1 MKGVQLSCKVLY
13 ENLACN
19 AILFWKSI
27 FYWMKVNSEEV
38 TIMKI
43 DFIYLNEEDMIKAG
57 VMDPAGCIKT
67 MEDTMSLFGKKDFLL
82 GGPKG
87 DEHGLQM
94 NFPQKSDI
102 EDFPLDDGPD
112 RRFMAMPAYLG
123 GRFHIAGQK
132 FYGSNSH
139 NSALKLPRSILMV
152 TLSDVD
158 TGAPKAIMSAN
169 LLSAMRTGAMP
180 AMSAKYLARKD
191 SRVLSLIGPGVIN
204 KCALMCYME
213 VLPHIEK
220 IKLRGSSVNS
230 RTALAMKEFIEEK
243 YPQVKE
249 IKICST
255 LREACK
261 DADVVSE
268 AMSVTKENM
277 EEFHLDWFKRG
288 ATVFSMGSFLYRQF
302 DDFLGTKMV
311 VDNYGM
317 YEKYMNNFIA
327 RGLVDAFGNKRE
339 WVIMGIHFVH
349 LVRTGKAKRED
360 VINISDIVN
369 GISKGR
375 TSDDEIVMCS
385 IGGMPLEDLSWGYD
399 CYQKAMELGIGTK
412 LNLWNEPYMY

>member
-1 MKGVQLSCKVLY
+1 MGY
-13 ENLACN
+13 P
-19 AILFWKSI
+19 
-27 FYWMKVNSEEV
+27 
-38 TIMKI
+38 KI
-43 DFIYLNEEDMIKAG
+43 DFLYLNEKDMIEAG
-57 VMDPAGCIKT
+57 VLDAAGCIETMRDT
-67 MEDTMSLFGKKDFLL
+67 MELFGKKDFLL
-82 GGPKG
+82 GGPNA

-102 EDFPLDDGPD
+102 EGFPLDDGPD

-139 NSALKLPRSILMV
+139 NAALGLPRSILMV

-158 TGAPKAIMSAN
+158 TGAPKAILSAN

-180 AMSAKYLARKD
+180 AMAATYLANKD
-191 SRVLSLIGPGVIN
+191 SEVLSLLGPGVIN

-213 VLPHIEK
+213 VLPNIKK
-220 IKLRGSSVNS
+220 IKIRGSSS
-230 RTALAMKEFIEEK
+230 KSKTALAMKEFIEET

-249 IKICST
+249 IVICDS
-255 LREACK
+255 LEEACR

-277 EEFHLDWFKRG
+277 EEFKLEWFKKG
-288 ATVFSMGSFLYRQF
+288 ATVFSMGSFLYRSYE
-302 DDFLGTKMV
+302 DFKNTTMV

-317 YEKYMNNFIA
+317 YQKYLNNFIA
-327 RGLVDAFGNKRE
+327 RGPVDAFGNKRE

-349 LVRTGKAKRED
+349 LVKTGQVQREQ
-360 VINISDIVN
+360 VINLCDIVN
-369 GISKGR
+369 GKSEGR
-375 TSDDEIVMCS
+375 KNHDEIVMCS

-399 CYQKAMELGIGTK
+399 CYQRALEKGLGTS
-412 LNLWNEPYMY
+412 LNLWDAPYMK

>member
-1 MKGVQLSCKVLY
+1 MAY
-13 ENLACN
+13 P
-19 AILFWKSI
+19 
-27 FYWMKVNSEEV
+27 
-38 TIMKI
+38 KI
-43 DFIYLNEEDMIKAG
+43 DFLYLNEQEMIEAG
-57 VMDPAGCIKT
+57 VLDAARCIET
-67 MEDTMSLFGKKDFLL
+67 MRDTLALFGKKDFLL
-82 GGPKG
+82 GGPNA

-139 NSALKLPRSILMV
+139 NQAVGLPRSILMV

-180 AMSAKYLARKD
+180 AMAATYLANKD
-191 SRVLSLIGPGVIN
+191 SEVLSLLGPGVIN

-213 VLPHIEK
+213 VLPNIKK
-220 IKLRGSSVNS
+220 IKIRGSSLKS
-230 RTALAMKEFIEEK
+230 KTALAMKEFIEET

-249 IKICST
+249 IVICDS
-255 LREACK
+255 LEEACR

-277 EEFHLDWFKRG
+277 EEFKLEWFKKG
-288 ATVFSMGSFLYRQF
+288 ATVFSMGSFLYRKYE
-302 DDFLGTKMV
+302 DFKKTTMV

-317 YEKYMNNFIA
+317 YQKYLNNFIA
-327 RGLVDAFGNKRE
+327 RGPVDAFGNKRE

-349 LVRTGKAKRED
+349 LVKTAQIPREQ
-360 VINISDIVN
+360 VINLSDIVN
-369 GISKGR
+369 GKSDGR
-375 TSDDEIVMCS
+375 KDHDEIVMCS

-399 CYQKAMELGIGTK
+399 CYQRALEKNLGTTLK
-412 LNLWNEPYMY
+412 LWDMPYMK

>member
-1 MKGVQLSCKVLY
+1 MAY
-13 ENLACN
+13 PR
-19 AILFWKSI
+19 
-27 FYWMKVNSEEV
+27 
-38 TIMKI
+38 I
-43 DFIYLNEEDMIKAG
+43 DFLYLNEKDMIEAG
-57 VMDPAGCIKT
+57 VLDAAGCIET
-67 MEDTMSLFGKKDFLL
+67 MRDTLALFGKKDFLL
-82 GGPKG
+82 GGPNA

-102 EDFPLDDGPD
+102 EGFPLDDGPD

-139 NSALKLPRSILMV
+139 NAALGLPRSILMV

-180 AMSAKYLARKD
+180 AMAATYLANKD
-191 SRVLSLIGPGVIN
+191 SEVLSLLGPGVIN

-213 VLPHIEK
+213 VLPNIKK
-220 IKLRGSSVNS
+220 IKIRGSSS
-230 RTALAMKEFIEEK
+230 KSKTALAMKEFIKET

-249 IKICST
+249 IVICDS
-255 LREACK
+255 LEEACR

-277 EEFHLDWFKRG
+277 EEFRLEWFKKG
-288 ATVFSMGSFLYRQF
+288 ATVFSMGSFLYRKYE
-302 DDFLGTKMV
+302 DFKNTTMV

-317 YEKYMNNFIA
+317 YQKYLNNFIA
-327 RGLVDAFGNKRE
+327 RGPVDAFGNKRE

-349 LVRTGKAKRED
+349 LVKTGQVQREQ
-360 VINISDIVN
+360 VINLCDIVN
-369 GISKGR
+369 GKSDGR
-375 TSDDEIVMCS
+375 KDHDEIVMCS

-399 CYQKAMELGIGTK
+399 CYQRALEKGLGTS
-412 LNLWNEPYMY
+412 LNLWDAPYMK

>member
-1 MKGVQLSCKVLY
+1 MGY
-13 ENLACN
+13 P
-19 AILFWKSI
+19 
-27 FYWMKVNSEEV
+27 
-38 TIMKI
+38 KI
-43 DFIYLNEEDMIKAG
+43 DFLYLNEKDMIEAG
-57 VMDPAGCIKT
+57 VLDAAGCIETMRDT
-67 MEDTMSLFGKKDFLL
+67 MELFGKKDFLL
-82 GGPKG
+82 GGPNA

-102 EDFPLDDGPD
+102 EGFPLDDGPD

-139 NSALKLPRSILMV
+139 NAALGLPRSILMV

-180 AMSAKYLARKD
+180 AMAATYLANKD
-191 SRVLSLIGPGVIN
+191 SRVLSLLGPGVIN

-213 VLPHIEK
+213 VLPNIQK
-220 IKLRGSSVNS
+220 IKIRGSSS
-230 RTALAMKEFIEEK
+230 KSKTALAMKEFIEET

-249 IKICST
+249 IVICDS
-255 LREACK
+255 LEEACR

-277 EEFHLDWFKRG
+277 EEFRLEWFKKG
-288 ATVFSMGSFLYRQF
+288 ATVFSMGSFLYRKYE
-302 DDFLGTKMV
+302 DFKNTTMV

-317 YEKYMNNFIA
+317 YQKYLNNFIA
-327 RGLVDAFGNKRE
+327 RGPVDAFGNKRE

-349 LVRTGKAKRED
+349 LVKTGQVQREQ
-360 VINISDIVN
+360 VINLCDIVN
-369 GISKGR
+369 GKSEGR
-375 TSDDEIVMCS
+375 TSQDEIVMCS

-399 CYQKAMELGIGTK
+399 CYQRAMKKGLGTS
-412 LNLWNEPYMY
+412 LNLWDAPYMK

>member
-1 MKGVQLSCKVLY
+1 MGY
-13 ENLACN
+13 P
-19 AILFWKSI
+19 
-27 FYWMKVNSEEV
+27 
-38 TIMKI
+38 KI
-43 DFIYLNEEDMIKAG
+43 DFLYLNEKDMIEAG
-57 VMDPAGCIKT
+57 VLDAAGCIET
-67 MEDTMSLFGKKDFLL
+67 MRDTLALFGKKDFLL
-82 GGPKG
+82 GGPNA

-102 EDFPLDDGPD
+102 EGFPLDDGPD

-139 NSALKLPRSILMV
+139 NAALGLPRSILMV

-180 AMSAKYLARKD
+180 AMAATYLANKD
-191 SRVLSLIGPGVIN
+191 SEVLSLLGPGVIN

-213 VLPHIEK
+213 VLPNIKK
-220 IKLRGSSVNS
+220 IKIRGSSS
-230 RTALAMKEFIEEK
+230 KSKTALAMKEFIEET

-249 IKICST
+249 IVICDS
-255 LREACK
+255 LEEACR

-277 EEFHLDWFKRG
+277 EEFKLEWFKKG
-288 ATVFSMGSFLYRQF
+288 ATVFSMGSFLYRKYE
-302 DDFLGTKMV
+302 DFKNTTMV

-317 YEKYMNNFIA
+317 YQKYLNNFIA
-327 RGLVDAFGNKRE
+327 RGPVDAFGNKRE

-349 LVRTGKAKRED
+349 LVKTGQVQREQ
-360 VINISDIVN
+360 VINLCDIVN
-369 GISKGR
+369 GKSEGR
-375 TSDDEIVMCS
+375 TSQDEIVMCS

-399 CYQKAMELGIGTK
+399 CYQRAMKKGLGTS
-412 LNLWNEPYMY
+412 LNLWDAPYMK

>member
-1 MKGVQLSCKVLY
+1 MAY
-13 ENLACN
+13 PR
-19 AILFWKSI
+19 
-27 FYWMKVNSEEV
+27 
-38 TIMKI
+38 I
-43 DFIYLNEEDMIKAG
+43 DFLYLNEKDMIEAG
-57 VMDPAGCIKT
+57 VLDAAGCIET
-67 MEDTMSLFGKKDFLL
+67 MRDTLALFGKKDFLL
-82 GGPKG
+82 GGPNA

-102 EDFPLDDGPD
+102 EGFPLDDGPD

-139 NSALKLPRSILMV
+139 NAALGLPRSILMV

-180 AMSAKYLARKD
+180 AMAATYLANKD
-191 SRVLSLIGPGVIN
+191 SEVLSLLGPGVIN

-213 VLPHIEK
+213 VLPNIQK
-220 IKLRGSSVNS
+220 IKIRGSSS
-230 RTALAMKEFIEEK
+230 RSKTALAMKEFIKET

-249 IKICST
+249 IVICDS
-255 LREACK
+255 LEEACR

-277 EEFHLDWFKRG
+277 EEFRLEWFKKG
-288 ATVFSMGSFLYRQF
+288 ATVFSMGSFLYRKYE
-302 DDFLGTKMV
+302 DFKNTTMV

-317 YEKYMNNFIA
+317 YQKYLNNFIA
-327 RGLVDAFGNKRE
+327 RGPVDAFGNKRE

-349 LVRTGKAKRED
+349 LVKTGQVQREQ
-360 VINISDIVN
+360 VINLCDIVN
-369 GISKGR
+369 GKSDGR
-375 TSDDEIVMCS
+375 KDHDEIVMCS

-399 CYQKAMELGIGTK
+399 CYQRALEKGLGTS
-412 LNLWNEPYMY
+412 LNLWDAPYMK

>member
-1 MKGVQLSCKVLY
+1 MAY
-13 ENLACN
+13 PR
-19 AILFWKSI
+19 
-27 FYWMKVNSEEV
+27 
-38 TIMKI
+38 I
-43 DFIYLNEEDMIKAG
+43 DFLYLNEKDMIEAG
-57 VMDPAGCIKT
+57 VLDAAGCIET
-67 MEDTMSLFGKKDFLL
+67 MRDTLALFGKKDFLL
-82 GGPKG
+82 GGPNA

-102 EDFPLDDGPD
+102 EGFPLDDGPD

-139 NSALKLPRSILMV
+139 NQALGLPRSILMV

-180 AMSAKYLARKD
+180 AMAATYLANKD
-191 SRVLSLIGPGVIN
+191 SEVLSLLGPGVIN

-213 VLPHIEK
+213 VLPNIKK
-220 IKLRGSSVNS
+220 IKIRGSSS
-230 RTALAMKEFIEEK
+230 KSKTALAMKEFIEET

-249 IKICST
+249 IVVCDS
-255 LREACK
+255 LEEACR

-277 EEFHLDWFKRG
+277 EEFRLEWFKKG
-288 ATVFSMGSFLYRQF
+288 ATVFSMGSFLYRKYE
-302 DDFLGTKMV
+302 DFKNTTMV

-317 YEKYMNNFIA
+317 YQKYLNNFIA
-327 RGLVDAFGNKRE
+327 RGPVDAFGNKRE

-349 LVRTGKAKRED
+349 LVKTGQVQREQ
-360 VINISDIVN
+360 VINLCDIVN
-369 GISKGR
+369 GKSDGR
-375 TSDDEIVMCS
+375 KDHDEIVMCS

-399 CYQKAMELGIGTK
+399 CYQRALEKGLGTS
-412 LNLWNEPYMY
+412 LNLWDAPYMK

>member
-1 MKGVQLSCKVLY
+1 MAY
-13 ENLACN
+13 PR
-19 AILFWKSI
+19 
-27 FYWMKVNSEEV
+27 
-38 TIMKI
+38 I
-43 DFIYLNEEDMIKAG
+43 DFLYLNEKDMIEAG
-57 VMDPAGCIKT
+57 VLDAAGCIETMRDT
-67 MEDTMSLFGKKDFLL
+67 MELFGKKDFLL
-82 GGPKG
+82 GGPNA

-102 EDFPLDDGPD
+102 EGFPMDDGPD

-139 NSALKLPRSILMV
+139 NAALGLPRSILMV

-180 AMSAKYLARKD
+180 AMAATYLANKD
-191 SRVLSLIGPGVIN
+191 SEVLSLLGPGVIN

-213 VLPHIEK
+213 VLPNIQK
-220 IKLRGSSVNS
+220 IKIRGSSS
-230 RTALAMKEFIEEK
+230 KSKTALAMKEFIKET

-249 IKICST
+249 IVICDS
-255 LREACK
+255 LEEACR

-277 EEFHLDWFKRG
+277 EEFRLEWFKKG
-288 ATVFSMGSFLYRQF
+288 ATVFSMGSFLYRKYE
-302 DDFLGTKMV
+302 DFKNTTMV

-317 YEKYMNNFIA
+317 YQKYLNNFIA
-327 RGLVDAFGNKRE
+327 RGPVDAFGNKRE

-349 LVRTGKAKRED
+349 LVKTGQVQREQ
-360 VINISDIVN
+360 VINLCDIVN
-369 GISKGR
+369 GKSEGR
-375 TSDDEIVMCS
+375 TSQDEIVMCS

-399 CYQKAMELGIGTK
+399 CYRRAMKKGLGTS
-412 LNLWNEPYMY
+412 LNLWDAPYMK

>member
-1 MKGVQLSCKVLY
+1 MGY
-13 ENLACN
+13 P
-19 AILFWKSI
+19 
-27 FYWMKVNSEEV
+27 
-38 TIMKI
+38 KI
-43 DFIYLNEEDMIKAG
+43 DFLYLNEKDMIEAG
-57 VMDPAGCIKT
+57 VLDAAGCIETMRDT
-67 MEDTMSLFGKKDFLL
+67 MELFGKKDFLL
-82 GGPKG
+82 GGPNA

-102 EDFPLDDGPD
+102 EGFPLDDGPD

-139 NSALKLPRSILMV
+139 NAALGLPRSILMV

-158 TGAPKAIMSAN
+158 TGAPKAILSAN

-180 AMSAKYLARKD
+180 AMAATYLANKD
-191 SRVLSLIGPGVIN
+191 SEVLSLLGPGVIN

-213 VLPHIEK
+213 VLPNIKK
-220 IKLRGSSVNS
+220 IKIRGSSS
-230 RTALAMKEFIEEK
+230 KSKTALAMKEFIEET

-249 IKICST
+249 IVICDS
-255 LREACK
+255 LEEACR

-277 EEFHLDWFKRG
+277 EEFRLEWFKKG
-288 ATVFSMGSFLYRQF
+288 ATVFSMGSFLYRKYE
-302 DDFLGTKMV
+302 DFKNTTMV

-317 YEKYMNNFIA
+317 YQKYLNNFIA
-327 RGLVDAFGNKRE
+327 RGPVDAFGNKRE

-349 LVRTGKAKRED
+349 LVKTGQVQREQ
-360 VINISDIVN
+360 VINLCDIVN
-369 GISKGR
+369 GKSEGR
-375 TSDDEIVMCS
+375 TSQDEIVMCS

-399 CYQKAMELGIGTK
+399 CYQRAMKKGLGTS
-412 LNLWNEPYMY
+412 LNLWDAPYMK

>member
-1 MKGVQLSCKVLY
+1 MGY
-13 ENLACN
+13 P
-19 AILFWKSI
+19 
-27 FYWMKVNSEEV
+27 
-38 TIMKI
+38 KI
-43 DFIYLNEEDMIKAG
+43 DFLYLNEKDMIEAG
-57 VMDPAGCIKT
+57 VLDAAGCIKT
-67 MEDTMSLFGKKDFLL
+67 MRDTMELFGKKDFLL
-82 GGPKG
+82 GGPNA

-102 EDFPLDDGPD
+102 EGFPLDDGPD

-139 NSALKLPRSILMV
+139 NAALGLPRSILMV

-180 AMSAKYLARKD
+180 AMAATYLANKD
-191 SRVLSLIGPGVIN
+191 SEVLSLLGPGVIN

-213 VLPHIEK
+213 VLPNIKK
-220 IKLRGSSVNS
+220 IKIRGSSS
-230 RTALAMKEFIEEK
+230 KSKTALAMKEFIEET

-249 IKICST
+249 IVICDS
-255 LREACK
+255 LEEACR

-277 EEFHLDWFKRG
+277 EEFRLEWFKKG
-288 ATVFSMGSFLYRQF
+288 ATVFSMGSFLYRKYE
-302 DDFLGTKMV
+302 DFKNTTMV

-317 YEKYMNNFIA
+317 YQKYLNNFIA
-327 RGLVDAFGNKRE
+327 RGPVDAFGNKRE

-349 LVRTGKAKRED
+349 LVKTGQVQREQ
-360 VINISDIVN
+360 VINLCDIVN
-369 GISKGR
+369 GKSEGR
-375 TSDDEIVMCS
+375 TSQDEIVMCS

-399 CYQKAMELGIGTK
+399 CYQRAMKKGLGTS
-412 LNLWNEPYMY
+412 LNLWDAPYMK

>member
-1 MKGVQLSCKVLY
+1 MGY
-13 ENLACN
+13 P
-19 AILFWKSI
+19 
-27 FYWMKVNSEEV
+27 
-38 TIMKI
+38 KI
-43 DFIYLNEEDMIKAG
+43 DFLYLNEKDMIEAG
-57 VMDPAGCIKT
+57 VLDAAGCIETMRDT
-67 MEDTMSLFGKKDFLL
+67 MELFGKKDFLL
-82 GGPKG
+82 GGPNA

-102 EDFPLDDGPD
+102 EGFPLDDGPD

-139 NSALKLPRSILMV
+139 NAALGLPRSILMV

-180 AMSAKYLARKD
+180 AMAATYLANKD
-191 SRVLSLIGPGVIN
+191 SEVLSLLGPGVIN

-213 VLPHIEK
+213 VLPNIKK
-220 IKLRGSSVNS
+220 IKIRGSSS
-230 RTALAMKEFIEEK
+230 KSKTALAMKEFIEET

-249 IKICST
+249 VVICDS
-255 LREACK
+255 LEEACR

-277 EEFHLDWFKRG
+277 EEFRLEWFKKG
-288 ATVFSMGSFLYRQF
+288 ATVFSMGSFLYRKYE
-302 DDFLGTKMV
+302 DFKNTTMV

-317 YEKYMNNFIA
+317 YQKYLNNFIA
-327 RGLVDAFGNKRE
+327 RGPVDAFGNKRE

-349 LVRTGKAKRED
+349 LVKTGQVQREQ
-360 VINISDIVN
+360 VINLCDIVN
-369 GISKGR
+369 GKSEGR
-375 TSDDEIVMCS
+375 TSQDEIVMCS

-399 CYQKAMELGIGTK
+399 CYQRAMKKGLGTS
-412 LNLWNEPYMY
+412 LNLWDAPYMK

>member
-1 MKGVQLSCKVLY
+1 MAY
-13 ENLACN
+13 PR
-19 AILFWKSI
+19 
-27 FYWMKVNSEEV
+27 
-38 TIMKI
+38 I
-43 DFIYLNEEDMIKAG
+43 DFLYLNEKDMIEAG
-57 VMDPAGCIKT
+57 VLDAAGCIET
-67 MEDTMSLFGKKDFLL
+67 MRDTLALFGKKDFLL
-82 GGPKG
+82 GGPNA

-102 EDFPLDDGPD
+102 EGFPLDDGPD

-139 NSALKLPRSILMV
+139 NQALGLPRSILMV

-180 AMSAKYLARKD
+180 AMAATYLANKD
-191 SRVLSLIGPGVIN
+191 SEVLSLLGPGVIN

-213 VLPHIEK
+213 VLPNIKK
-220 IKLRGSSVNS
+220 IKIRGSSS
-230 RTALAMKEFIEEK
+230 RSKTALAMKEFIKET

-249 IKICST
+249 IVICDS
-255 LREACK
+255 LEEACR

-277 EEFHLDWFKRG
+277 EEFRLEWFKKG
-288 ATVFSMGSFLYRQF
+288 ATVFSMGSFLYRKYE
-302 DDFLGTKMV
+302 DFKNTTMV

-317 YEKYMNNFIA
+317 YQKYLNNFIA
-327 RGLVDAFGNKRE
+327 RGPVDAFGNKRE

-349 LVRTGKAKRED
+349 LVKTGQVQREQ
-360 VINISDIVN
+360 VINLCDIVN
-369 GISKGR
+369 GKSDGR
-375 TSDDEIVMCS
+375 KDHDEIVMCS

-399 CYQKAMELGIGTK
+399 CYQRALEKGLGAS
-412 LNLWNEPYMY
+412 LNLWDAPYMK

>member
-1 MKGVQLSCKVLY
+1 MGY
-13 ENLACN
+13 P
-19 AILFWKSI
+19 
-27 FYWMKVNSEEV
+27 
-38 TIMKI
+38 KI
-43 DFIYLNEEDMIKAG
+43 DFLYLNEKDMIEAG
-57 VMDPAGCIKT
+57 VLDAAGCIETMRDT
-67 MEDTMSLFGKKDFLL
+67 MELFGKKDFLL
-82 GGPKG
+82 GGPNA

-102 EDFPLDDGPD
+102 EGFPLDDGPD

-139 NSALKLPRSILMV
+139 NAALGLPRSILMV

-180 AMSAKYLARKD
+180 AMAATYLANKD
-191 SRVLSLIGPGVIN
+191 SEVLSLLGPGVIN

-213 VLPHIEK
+213 VLPNIKK
-220 IKLRGSSVNS
+220 IKIRGSSS
-230 RTALAMKEFIEEK
+230 KSKTALAMREFIEET
-243 YPQVKE
+243 YPQEKE
-249 IKICST
+249 IVICDS
-255 LREACK
+255 LEEACR

-277 EEFHLDWFKRG
+277 EEFKLEWFKKG
-288 ATVFSMGSFLYRQF
+288 ATVFSMGSFLYRKYE
-302 DDFLGTKMV
+302 DFKNTTMV

-317 YEKYMNNFIA
+317 YQKYLNNFIA
-327 RGLVDAFGNKRE
+327 RGPVDAFGNKRE

-349 LVRTGKAKRED
+349 LVKTGQVQREQ
-360 VINISDIVN
+360 VINLCDIVN
-369 GISKGR
+369 GKSEGR
-375 TSDDEIVMCS
+375 TSQDEIVMCS

-399 CYQKAMELGIGTK
+399 CYQRAMKKGLGTS
-412 LNLWNEPYMY
+412 LNLWDAPYMK

>member
-1 MKGVQLSCKVLY
+1 MGY
-13 ENLACN
+13 P
-19 AILFWKSI
+19 
-27 FYWMKVNSEEV
+27 
-38 TIMKI
+38 KI
-43 DFIYLNEEDMIKAG
+43 DFLYLNEKDMIEAG
-57 VMDPAGCIKT
+57 VLDAAGCIET
-67 MEDTMSLFGKKDFLL
+67 MRDTMALFGKKDFLL
-82 GGPKG
+82 GGPNA

-102 EDFPLDDGPD
+102 EGFPLDDGPD

-139 NSALKLPRSILMV
+139 NAALGLPRSILMV

-180 AMSAKYLARKD
+180 AMAATYLANKD
-191 SRVLSLIGPGVIN
+191 SEVLSLLGPGVIN

-213 VLPHIEK
+213 VLPNIKK
-220 IKLRGSSVNS
+220 IKIRGSSS
-230 RTALAMKEFIEEK
+230 KSKTALAMKEFIEET

-249 IKICST
+249 IVICDS
-255 LREACK
+255 LEEACR

-277 EEFHLDWFKRG
+277 EEFRLEWFKKG
-288 ATVFSMGSFLYRQF
+288 ATVFSMGSFLYRKYE
-302 DDFLGTKMV
+302 DFKNTTMV

-317 YEKYMNNFIA
+317 YQKYLNNFIA
-327 RGLVDAFGNKRE
+327 RGPVDAFGNKRE

-349 LVRTGKAKRED
+349 LVKTGKVQREQ
-360 VINISDIVN
+360 VINLCDIVN
-369 GISKGR
+369 GKSEGR
-375 TSDDEIVMCS
+375 TSQDEIVMCS

-399 CYQKAMELGIGTK
+399 CYRRAMKKGLGTS
-412 LNLWNEPYMY
+412 LNLWDAPYMK

>member
-1 MKGVQLSCKVLY
+1 MAY
-13 ENLACN
+13 PR
-19 AILFWKSI
+19 
-27 FYWMKVNSEEV
+27 
-38 TIMKI
+38 I
-43 DFIYLNEEDMIKAG
+43 DFLYLNEKDMIEAG
-57 VMDPAGCIKT
+57 VLDAAGCIET
-67 MEDTMSLFGKKDFLL
+67 MRDTLALFGKKDFLL
-82 GGPKG
+82 GGPNA

-102 EDFPLDDGPD
+102 EGFPLDDGPD

-139 NSALKLPRSILMV
+139 NQALGLPRSILMV

-180 AMSAKYLARKD
+180 AMAATYLANKD
-191 SRVLSLIGPGVIN
+191 SEVLSLLGPGVIN

-213 VLPHIEK
+213 VLPNIKK
-220 IKLRGSSVNS
+220 IKIRGSSS
-230 RTALAMKEFIEEK
+230 KSKTALAMKEFIEET

-249 IKICST
+249 IVICDS
-255 LREACK
+255 LEEACR

-277 EEFHLDWFKRG
+277 EEFRLEWFKKG
-288 ATVFSMGSFLYRQF
+288 ATVFSMGSFLYRKYE
-302 DDFLGTKMV
+302 DFKNTTMV

-317 YEKYMNNFIA
+317 YQKYLNNFIA
-327 RGLVDAFGNKRE
+327 RGPVDAFGNKRE

-349 LVRTGKAKRED
+349 LVKTGQVQREQ
-360 VINISDIVN
+360 VINLCDIVN
-369 GISKGR
+369 GKSDGR
-375 TSDDEIVMCS
+375 KDHDEIVMCS

-399 CYQKAMELGIGTK
+399 CYQRALEKSLGTS
-412 LNLWNEPYMY
+412 LNLWDAPYMK

>member
-1 MKGVQLSCKVLY
+1 MAY
-13 ENLACN
+13 PR
-19 AILFWKSI
+19 
-27 FYWMKVNSEEV
+27 
-38 TIMKI
+38 I
-43 DFIYLNEEDMIKAG
+43 DFLYLNEKDMIEAG
-57 VMDPAGCIKT
+57 VLDAAGCIET
-67 MEDTMSLFGKKDFLL
+67 MRDTLSLFGKKDFLL
-82 GGPKG
+82 GGPNA

-102 EDFPLDDGPD
+102 EGFPLDDGPD

-139 NSALKLPRSILMV
+139 NQALGLPRSILMV

-180 AMSAKYLARKD
+180 AMAATYLANKD
-191 SRVLSLIGPGVIN
+191 SEVLSLLGPGVIN

-213 VLPHIEK
+213 VLPNIKK
-220 IKLRGSSVNS
+220 IKIRGSSS
-230 RTALAMKEFIEEK
+230 KSKTALAMKEFIEET

-249 IKICST
+249 IVVCDS
-255 LREACK
+255 LEEACR

-277 EEFHLDWFKRG
+277 EEFRLEWFKKG
-288 ATVFSMGSFLYRQF
+288 ATVFSMGSFLYRKYE
-302 DDFLGTKMV
+302 DFKNTTMV

-317 YEKYMNNFIA
+317 YQKYLNNFIA
-327 RGLVDAFGNKRE
+327 RGPVDAFGNKRE

-349 LVRTGKAKRED
+349 LVKTGQVQREQ
-360 VINISDIVN
+360 VINLCDIVN
-369 GISKGR
+369 GKSDGR
-375 TSDDEIVMCS
+375 KDHDEIVMCS

-399 CYQKAMELGIGTK
+399 CYQRALEKGLGTS
-412 LNLWNEPYMY
+412 LNLWDAPYMK

>member
-1 MKGVQLSCKVLY
+1 MGY
-13 ENLACN
+13 P
-19 AILFWKSI
+19 
-27 FYWMKVNSEEV
+27 
-38 TIMKI
+38 KI
-43 DFIYLNEEDMIKAG
+43 DFLYLNEKDMIEAG
-57 VMDPAGCIKT
+57 VLDAAGCIETMRDT
-67 MEDTMSLFGKKDFLL
+67 MELFGKKDFLL
-82 GGPKG
+82 GGPNA

-102 EDFPLDDGPD
+102 EGFPLDDGPD

-139 NSALKLPRSILMV
+139 NAALGLPRSILMV

-180 AMSAKYLARKD
+180 AMAATYLANKD
-191 SRVLSLIGPGVIN
+191 SEVLSLLGPGVIN

-213 VLPHIEK
+213 VLPNIKK
-220 IKLRGSSVNS
+220 IKIRGSSS
-230 RTALAMKEFIEEK
+230 RSKTALAMKEFIEET

-249 IKICST
+249 IVICDS
-255 LREACK
+255 LEEACR

-277 EEFHLDWFKRG
+277 EEFRLEWFKKG
-288 ATVFSMGSFLYRQF
+288 ATVFSMGSFLYRKYE
-302 DDFLGTKMV
+302 DFKNTTMV

-317 YEKYMNNFIA
+317 YQKYLNNFIA
-327 RGLVDAFGNKRE
+327 RGPVDAFGNKRE

-349 LVRTGKAKRED
+349 LVKTGQVQREQ
-360 VINISDIVN
+360 VINLCDIVN
-369 GISKGR
+369 GKSEGR
-375 TSDDEIVMCS
+375 TSQDEIVMCS

-399 CYQKAMELGIGTK
+399 CYQRAMKKGLGTS
-412 LNLWNEPYMY
+412 LNLWDAPYMK